1 MLSVLL
7 VSIGVGYGRCA
18 MAQDGK
24 GIRFWNLTLHTIT
37 SLRMSP
43 AGENRWGSD
52 QCRNDRDGMV
62 EHDERLRI
70 TGITPGSYDVKLE
83 DETGRRCVVRNI
95 AVQPGAIFS
104 IEERQLTECG
114 E

>member
-1 MLSVLL
+1 
-7 VSIGVGYGRCA
+7 

-37 SLRMSP
+37 SFRMSP
-43 AGENRWGSD
+43 AGENRWGPD
-52 QCRNDRDGMV
+52 QCRNDRDGTV

-70 TGITPGSYDVKLE
+70 TGIAPGSYDVTVE
-83 DETGRRCVVRNI
+83 DETGRKCLVRNI
-95 AVQPGAIFS
+95 AVQAGAIFS
-104 IEERQLTECG
+104 IEERQLTACG